1 MRLPL
6 VAFSKVAAG
15 EVSVNGGMT
24 AVSSAGRVEQQQ
36 LWARGGELD
45 GRSRSMTIGIAN
57 IRASLLCSDNI
68 ISSICQTTSSV
79 VPIVGSNAFVPRHN
93 IHTRAEDQSLGLEG
107 RGTAGR
113 TPPGTKKNHWSQRTH
128 RWGPHPSVRD
138 AE

>member
-57 IRASLLCSDNI
+57 ISASLLCSDNR

-79 VPIVGSNAFVPRHN
+79 VPSSAATLSSPVTTS
-93 IHTRAEDQSLGLEG
+93 
-107 RGTAGR
+107 
-113 TPPGTKKNHWSQRTH
+113 TPARKTKVW
-128 RWGPHPSVRD
+128 
-138 AE
+138 A